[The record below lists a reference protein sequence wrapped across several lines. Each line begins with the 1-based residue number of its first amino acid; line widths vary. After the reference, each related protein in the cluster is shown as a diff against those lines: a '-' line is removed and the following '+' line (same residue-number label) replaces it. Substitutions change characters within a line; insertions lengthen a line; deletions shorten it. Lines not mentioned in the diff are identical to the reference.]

1 MAWQDVQNG
10 PWRTLLE
17 IFRDSTPA
25 VQAAVRWVETQ
36 GYGGA
41 LGTVSMQ
48 GNTRGVLQS
57 FSRFVPD
64 LLAQPVV
71 VIEEQHDKPGVAVS
85 ICNYLWIQ
93 TLPSAMQTD
102 ILTFLTAERRRFL
115 SKDLVALASTL
126 LATRDTDFR
135 VRVAASN
142 LLNIQNGESSHH
154 SPFLGHNLTL
164 DQKIALKEYNSL
176 PSWLEEYK
184 GSESVLLS
192 DLPVRQ
198 EDARTRDDVEL
209 QAEAEEVANKVT
221 TSGGDKVVHTGG
233 DRDELPTPRSESTSQ
248 TVSGK
253 REVQHTSHQAQV
265 QEDQAPEDTMP
276 GRGNVE
282 AMSDEDENTA
292 KEVLGDDL
300 FSRAKNLGVAL
311 QSPSSHLV
319 VPSDIDVISRATN
332 LPLVLKVIKPWLAD
346 DETTS
351 LLLGALL
358 GEQAGY
364 AQSTQILTHVL
375 LPKLTTMQEP
385 PSRMLGSAVLQ
396 AGKGHPRATV
406 DAIIIPLLL
415 RTEAGSTVNFDLIN
429 RVVEECLSTEAA
441 SSLCNRLFCPR
452 TEEQKLRSW
461 VWTEGSVGVVH
472 TLLSRNVT
480 LEEAALEGLV
490 SSLEPYSNHFSTS
503 LKFSNFLLN
512 LVCKYGPRLR
522 PFKAV
527 LQQVASGTK
536 TFLTKSILTKV
547 AGL

>member
-1 MAWQDVQNG
+1 LHEALVERISDNQLFD
-10 PWRTLLE
+10 E
-17 IFRDSTPA
+17 I
-25 VQAAVRWVETQ
+25 
-36 GYGGA
+36 
-41 LGTVSMQ
+41 
-48 GNTRGVLQS
+48 
-57 FSRFVPD
+57 
-64 LLAQPVV
+64 
-71 VIEEQHDKPGVAVS
+71 
-85 ICNYLWIQ
+85 
-93 TLPSAMQTD
+93 
-102 ILTFLTAERRRFL
+102 
-115 SKDLVALASTL
+115 
-126 LATRDTDFR
+126 
-135 VRVAASN
+135 
-142 LLNIQNGESSHH
+142 
-154 SPFLGHNLTL
+154 LGHNLTL

-209 QAEAEEVANKVT
+209 QAEAEELANKVT
-221 TSGGDKVVHTGG
+221 TSGGDKEVHTGG

-265 QEDQAPEDTMP
+265 QDDQAPEDTMP

-282 AMSDEDENTA
+282 AMSDEDDENTA

-319 VPSDIDVISRATN
+319 LPSDIDVISRATN
-332 LPLVLKVIKPWLAD
+332 LSLVLKVIKPWLAD

-429 RVVEECLSTEAA
+429 RIVEECLSTEAA